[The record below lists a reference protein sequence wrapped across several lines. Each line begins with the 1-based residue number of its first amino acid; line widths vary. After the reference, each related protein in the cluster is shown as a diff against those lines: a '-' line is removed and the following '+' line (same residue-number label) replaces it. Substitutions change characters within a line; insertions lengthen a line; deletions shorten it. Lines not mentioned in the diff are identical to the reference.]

1 MAPPIAPALS
11 VVIPAYNAAS
21 TLGEQ
26 LDALRQ
32 QRPPVPVEIVV
43 VDNGSTDSTE
53 LVVHGRAVGDDR
65 IRLVSEPRKG
75 AAAALNR
82 GISEA
87 RADWMAFCDADDV
100 VSDGWIE
107 AALRGLA
114 SHEIVTGPLELD
126 RLNDPAAA
134 RSRGSNWAN
143 RLERF
148 ADVFPLVPS
157 GNFAAHRSAIEA
169 ANGFDPQYRIGYD
182 VDFSYRAFRAGLP
195 VHFDPNLI
203 LHYRYR
209 RDARS
214 QWEQGRAMGRFRP
227 GLYRRLRRDGHGVPP
242 RLKGLMTWA
251 WLVRS
256 LPSVRHRAGRLR
268 WVWVAANRVGQ
279 LEGSLRTRSLFP

>member
-32 QRPPVPVEIVV
+32 QRPTVPVEIVV

-53 LVVHGRAVGDDR
+53 LVVHGRAVGYDR

-100 VSDGWIE
+100 VSDGWVD

-114 SHEIVTGPLELD
+114 SHEIVTGPRRVDE
-126 RLNDPAAA
+126 PET
-134 RSRGSNWAN
+134 NWA
-143 RLERF
+143 RYIVEMF
-148 ADVFPLVPS
+148 ANVTS
-157 GNFAAHRSAIEA
+157 GE
-169 ANGFDPQYRIGYD
+169 
-182 VDFSYRAFRAGLP
+182 
-195 VHFDPNLI
+195 
-203 LHYRYR
+203 
-209 RDARS
+209 
-214 QWEQGRAMGRFRP
+214 E
-227 GLYRRLRRDGHGVPP
+227 
-242 RLKGLMTWA
+242 T
-251 WLVRS
+251 
-256 LPSVRHRAGRLR
+256 
-268 WVWVAANRVGQ
+268 
-279 LEGSLRTRSLFP
+279 